1 MEATNSE
8 KVVAGF
14 SPAFVLV
21 LAIGGLTAALTASSV
36 ESAVYILLFVC
47 WIGLLMSGI
56 WLSRCFFAY
65 QFGWPFV
72 VCLVGLAAGWAW
84 QRYVYVSYLP
94 HKFLEYGYFLKPVG
108 KHVRVLLIEAPVHAI
123 TVLLVVVLAV
133 AALVAW
139 RRSARIS
146 LVLLVAWGFAAFVVF
161 SIPAFG
167 LSLQGDAAI
176 FI

>member
-1 MEATNSE
+1 MEPTNSE

-14 SPAFVLV
+14 SPVFVLV

-36 ESAVYILLFVC
+36 ESAAYVLLLVC
-47 WIGLLMSGI
+47 WISLLMSGI

-65 QFGWPFV
+65 QFAWPFV
-72 VCLVGLAAGWAW
+72 VCLAGIAVGWAW
-84 QRYVYVSYLP
+84 QRYVYVAYLP
-94 HKFLEYGYFLKPVG
+94 HKFLEYGYFLKPAG
-108 KHVRVLLIEAPVHAI
+108 RHVRVLLIEAPAQAI
-123 TVLLVVVLAV
+123 TAMLVVILAV

-161 SIPAFG
+161 GIPAFG

>member
-1 MEATNSE
+1 MEPTNFE

-21 LAIGGLTAALTASSV
+21 LAIGGLTAALSASV

-47 WIGLLMSGI
+47 WIALLMSGI

-65 QFGWPFV
+65 QVAWPFV
-72 VCLVGLAAGWAW
+72 ACLVGIAAGWTW
-84 QRYVYVSYLP
+84 QRYVYVTHLP
-94 HKFLEYGYFLKPVG
+94 HSFLEYGYFLKPPG
-108 KHVRVLLIEAPVHAI
+108 KHVRVLLIEAPVQAI
-123 TVLLVVVLAV
+123 TALLVVVLAV
-133 AALVAW
+133 AALVVW
-139 RRSARIS
+139 RRSARMS

-161 SIPAFG
+161 GIPAFG

>member
-1 MEATNSE
+1 MEPTNTE

-14 SPAFVLV
+14 SPALVLV
-21 LAIGGLTAALTASSV
+21 VAIGGLKAALTASSV
-36 ESAVYILLFVC
+36 ESAVYILLLVC
-47 WIGLLMSGI
+47 WISLLMSGI

-65 QFGWPFV
+65 RFAWPFV
-72 VCLVGLAAGWAW
+72 VCLVGLAAGWTW
-84 QRYVYVSYLP
+84 QRYVYVTYLP
-94 HKFLEYGYFLKPVG
+94 RKFLEYGYFLKPAG
-108 KHVRVLLIEAPVHAI
+108 KHVRVLLIEAPVQAI
-123 TVLLVVVLAV
+123 TALLVIVLAV

-146 LVLLVAWGFAAFVVF
+146 LVLLVAWGFAAFVAF
-161 SIPAFG
+161 GIPAFG